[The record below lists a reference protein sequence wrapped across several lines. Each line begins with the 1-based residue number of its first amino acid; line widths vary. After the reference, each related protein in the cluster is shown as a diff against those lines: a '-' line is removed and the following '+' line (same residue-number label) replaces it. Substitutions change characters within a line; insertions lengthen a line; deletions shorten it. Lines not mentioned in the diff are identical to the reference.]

1 MDKLEKFFKKEEKL
15 FFNQLINISG
25 VGPKT
30 AVLILGTFDLPTL
43 KGAIINQDVKTLTQI
58 KGLGKKTAEL
68 MIVNMKGNIDLN
80 LAPEVA
86 VTSLKTTDEQDA
98 VTALEMLGVN
108 RTEAIRVVALVSK
121 DIKGVENI
129 IRAALS
135 MV

>member
-1 MDKLEKFFKKEEKL
+1 
-15 FFNQLINISG
+15 
-25 VGPKT
+25 
-30 AVLILGTFDLPTL
+30 
-43 KGAIINQDVKTLTQI
+43 LTQI

-98 VTALEMLGVN
+98 VNALEMLGVN

>member
-1 MDKLEKFFKKEEKL
+1 M
-15 FFNQLINISG
+15 
-25 VGPKT
+25 
-30 AVLILGTFDLPTL
+30 
-43 KGAIINQDVKTLTQI
+43 TQI

-98 VTALEMLGVN
+98 VNALEMLGVN